1 MFLPQSAWERKI
13 PSLLKKKKSLLLKL
27 AFSDPDCAPEAR
39 ENFGPR
45 LTRDGG
51 GTIKQTG
58 EVGLFIL
65 EKRSLRRDLLK
76 VCKYQIWGNGK
87 GARLLL
93 VLLID
98 RTREKKIKEIPS
110 EHNKF
115 NFFLWKQSNTG
126 ISYRDMLWYHQ
137 PWRYLEPG
145 WTISRTAGSVWS
157 FLTREVGHDLK
168 RYHTT

>member
-1 MFLPQSAWERKI
+1 MEDPRHVSASISLREEN
-13 PSLLKKKKSLLLKL
+13 SLLVKKKKSLLLKL

-76 VCKYQIWGNGK
+76 VCKYQI
-87 GARLLL
+87 
-93 VLLID
+93 
-98 RTREKKIKEIPS
+98 
-110 EHNKF
+110 
-115 NFFLWKQSNTG
+115 
-126 ISYRDMLWYHQ
+126 
-137 PWRYLEPG
+137 
-145 WTISRTAGSVWS
+145 
-157 FLTREVGHDLK
+157 
-168 RYHTT
+168 